1 MSDLHSSYSVLG
13 LEPGVSFETVKQSY
27 RLLVKTWHP
36 DRFYHDPEFQ
46 RVAHQKLS
54 AINRAY
60 EELGRWFLGETRASD
75 PGSSAATGPAKNSTS
90 NGFSSGQPGAGAS
103 KSSSR
108 SSEKDDPLASGRWAD
123 LYEDLE
129 SPEVD
134 VQGSRPHAQGFYT
147 RTHRPEEIWR
157 YRQAAEQGFDSAQF
171 ELGVIYF
178 QGTGVSRDLVEA
190 YKWLALAAD
199 ANGRARLK
207 ADLYL
212 ERVRAFLTREQMA
225 EATSRMAP
233 FKTRHST
240 RC

>member
-1 MSDLHSSYSVLG
+1 MADLHSSFSVLG
-13 LEPGVSFETVKQSY
+13 LEPGVSFETVRQSY
-27 RLLVKTWHP
+27 RHLVKTWHP
-36 DRFYHDPEFQ
+36 DRFFHDPEFQ

-60 EELGRWFLGETRASD
+60 EELGRLFSGETDPA
-75 PGSSAATGPAKNSTS
+75 PGSAAGTGPGQNPPP
-90 NGFSSGQPGAGAS
+90 NGFSAGESRAGAAP
-103 KSSSR
+103 SSSR
-108 SSEKDDPLASGRWAD
+108 PGGKDDPPASGKWAD
-123 LYEDLE
+123 LYEDLDA
-129 SPEVD
+129 PNVD
-134 VQGSRPHAQGFYT
+134 AHGSHPQAQGFYT
-147 RTHRPEEIWR
+147 RAYRPEEIWR

-178 QGTGVSRDLVEA
+178 QGIGVSRDLVEA

-212 ERVRAFLTREQMA
+212 ERVRAFLTREQVA
-225 EATSRMAP
+225 EAASRMAP
-233 FKTRHST
+233 FKARHSA